1 MYAERWES
9 TEVGSRGGLKCPG
22 TRPHVTVAWEGY
34 FGELLQWYKV
44 RTVCLQRHETS
55 PTCTNVTDQRL

>member
-44 RTVCLQRHETS
+44 RTVCLQRHET
-55 PTCTNVTDQRL
+55 